1 MKDLRAALAE
11 HRLVA
16 ILRADDAA
24 RFADAAMVLHAAG
37 IRLLEAT
44 LTTPGAPAAITALR
58 LALGDDALIGAG
70 SVREASDVDIAVDAG
85 ARYLI
90 TPTVNPA
97 VLERA
102 AALDVPVICGALTP
116 TEIDQ
121 AWRLGAAAVKVF
133 PVAAAGGVAYL
144 RAVRAP
150 LPDVPLVPTGG
161 VHLADVESYLRSGAI
176 AVAAAT
182 PLLGDA
188 LTSAGSLPDLAT
200 RAGEFVA
207 AAARFATARGG
218 TFAGKDT
225 SRAP

>member
-1 MKDLRAALAE
+1 MKDLKAALAE

-16 ILRADDAA
+16 ILRSADAS
-24 RFADAAMVLHAAG
+24 RFADAGVVLHAAG

-44 LTTPGAPAAITALR
+44 LTTPGAPAAINALR
-58 LALGDDALIGAG
+58 LALGEDALVGAG

-85 ARYLI
+85 ARYLV

-102 AALDVPVICGALTP
+102 DALGVPVICGALTP

-133 PVAAAGGVAYL
+133 PVAAIGGVAYL

-188 LTSAGSLPDLAT
+188 LTPAGSLPDLAT
-200 RAGEFVA
+200 RAGEFVSA
-207 AAARFATARGG
+207 ASRFKTA
-218 TFAGKDT
+218 
-225 SRAP
+225 

>member
-1 MKDLRAALAE
+1 MKDLKAALAE

-16 ILRADDAA
+16 ILRSTEAS
-24 RFADAAMVLHAAG
+24 RFADAGVVLHAAG

-44 LTTPGAPAAITALR
+44 LTTPGAPAAINALR
-58 LALGDDALIGAG
+58 LALGEDALVGAG

-85 ARYLI
+85 ARYLV

-102 AALDVPVICGALTP
+102 DALGVPVICGALTP

-133 PVAAAGGVAYL
+133 PIAAVGGVAYL

-161 VHLADVESYLRSGAI
+161 VHLSDVESYLRSGAI

-188 LTSAGSLPDLAT
+188 LTPAGSLPNLAT
-200 RAGEFVA
+200 RAGEFVSA
-207 AAARFATARGG
+207 ASRFKTA
-218 TFAGKDT
+218 
-225 SRAP
+225 

>member
-1 MKDLRAALAE
+1 VRDLRAALAE

-16 ILRADDAA
+16 ILRASDAA
-24 RFADAAMVLHAAG
+24 RFADAAVVLHAAG

-58 LALGDDALIGAG
+58 LALGGDALVGAG
-70 SVREASDVDIAVDAG
+70 SVREPADVDVAVDAG
-85 ARYLI
+85 ASYLI

-97 VLERA
+97 VLDRA

-133 PVAAAGGVAYL
+133 PVAAVGGVAYL

-161 VHLADVESYLRSGAI
+161 VHLGDVENYLRSGAI

-188 LTSAGSLPDLAT
+188 LSPSGSLPDLAT

-207 AAARFATARGG
+207 AATRFKT
-218 TFAGKDT
+218 T
-225 SRAP
+225 

>member
-1 MKDLRAALAE
+1 MKDLQAALAK

-16 ILRADDAA
+16 ILRATEAS
-24 RFADAAMVLHAAG
+24 RFADAGVVLHAAG

-44 LTTPGAPAAITALR
+44 LTTPGAPAAINALR
-58 LALGDDALIGAG
+58 LALGEDALVGAG

-85 ARYLI
+85 ARYLV

-133 PVAAAGGVAYL
+133 PIAAVGGVAYL
-144 RAVRAP
+144 RAIRAP

-188 LTSAGSLPDLAT
+188 LTSGGSLPDLAT
-200 RAGEFVA
+200 RAGEFVSA
-207 AAARFATARGG
+207 ASRFKTA
-218 TFAGKDT
+218 
-225 SRAP
+225 

>member
-1 MKDLRAALAE
+1 MKDLQTALTR

-16 ILRADDAA
+16 ILRAGDAS
-24 RFADAAMVLHAAG
+24 RFADAATVLAAAG
-37 IRLLEAT
+37 IRLIEAT
-44 LTTPGAPAAITALR
+44 LTTPGAPAAITAMR
-58 LALGDDALIGAG
+58 SVLGDECWIGAG
-70 SVREASDVDIAVDAG
+70 SVREPFDVDVAVDAG
-85 ARYLI
+85 ATYLI
-90 TPTVNPA
+90 TPTVNPT

-102 AALDVPVICGALTP
+102 AALEVPVICGALTP

-133 PVAAAGGVAYL
+133 PVAAVGGVAYL

-150 LPDVPLVPTGG
+150 MPDVPLVPTGG
-161 VHLADVESYLRSGAI
+161 VHLADVEGYLSSGAI

-188 LTSAGSLPDLAT
+188 LSSGGSLPDLAT

-207 AAARFATARGG
+207 AAGRFGN
-218 TFAGKDT
+218 KD
-225 SRAP
+225 S

>member
-1 MKDLRAALAE
+1 MKDLQAALAK

-16 ILRADDAA
+16 ILRATEAS
-24 RFADAAMVLHAAG
+24 RFADAGVVLHAAG

-44 LTTPGAPAAITALR
+44 LTTPGAPAAINALR
-58 LALGDDALIGAG
+58 LALGEDALVGAG

-85 ARYLI
+85 ARYLV

-133 PVAAAGGVAYL
+133 PIAAAGGVAYL
-144 RAVRAP
+144 RAIRAP

-161 VHLADVESYLRSGAI
+161 VHLADVEGYLRSGAI

-188 LTSAGSLPDLAT
+188 LSPSGSLPDLAT

-207 AAARFATARGG
+207 ATARFTTA
-218 TFAGKDT
+218 
-225 SRAP
+225 

>member
-1 MKDLRAALAE
+1 MKDLKAALAE

-16 ILRADDAA
+16 ILRSSDAS
-24 RFADAAMVLHAAG
+24 RFADAGVVLHAAG

-44 LTTPGAPAAITALR
+44 LTTPGAPAAINALR
-58 LALGDDALIGAG
+58 LALGEDALVGAG

-85 ARYLI
+85 ARYLV

-102 AALDVPVICGALTP
+102 DALGVPVICGALTP

-133 PVAAAGGVAYL
+133 PIAAVGGVAYL

-161 VHLADVESYLRSGAI
+161 VHLSDVESYLRSGAI

-207 AAARFATARGG
+207 AASRFKTA
-218 TFAGKDT
+218 
-225 SRAP
+225 

>member
-1 MKDLRAALAE
+1 MKDLKAALAE

-16 ILRADDAA
+16 ILRATDAS
-24 RFADAAMVLHAAG
+24 RFADAGVVLHAAG

-44 LTTPGAPAAITALR
+44 LTTPGAPAAINALR
-58 LALGDDALIGAG
+58 LALGEAALVGAG

-85 ARYLI
+85 ARYLV

-133 PVAAAGGVAYL
+133 PIAAVGGVAYL

-161 VHLADVESYLRSGAI
+161 VHLSDIESYLRSGAI

-207 AAARFATARGG
+207 AATRFKTA
-218 TFAGKDT
+218 
-225 SRAP
+225 

>member
-1 MKDLRAALAE
+1 MKEIQAALAR

-16 ILRADDAA
+16 ILRADDAS
-24 RFADAAMVLHAAG
+24 RFADAATVLYAAG

-58 LALGDDALIGAG
+58 SALGDEALVGAG
-70 SVREASDVDIAVDAG
+70 SVREPSDVDVAVDAG
-85 ARYLI
+85 AAYLI

-102 AALDVPVICGALTP
+102 AEREVPVICGALTP

-121 AWRLGAAAVKVF
+121 AWQLGAAAVKVF
-133 PVAAAGGVAYL
+133 PIAALGGVAYL

-150 LPDVPLVPTGG
+150 MPDVPLVPTGG
-161 VHLADVESYLRSGAI
+161 VYLADVEGYMKSGAI

-182 PLLGDA
+182 PLLGDS
-188 LTSAGSLPDLAT
+188 LSSGGSLPDLAT
-200 RAGEFVA
+200 RASEFVA
-207 AAARFATARGG
+207 AATRFT
-218 TFAGKDT
+218 TPD
-225 SRAP
+225 

>member
-1 MKDLRAALAE
+1 MKDLKAALAE

-16 ILRADDAA
+16 ILRATEAS
-24 RFADAAMVLHAAG
+24 RFADAGVVLHAAG

-44 LTTPGAPAAITALR
+44 LTTPGAPAAINALR
-58 LALGDDALIGAG
+58 LALGEDALVGAG

-85 ARYLI
+85 ARYLV

-133 PVAAAGGVAYL
+133 PIAAVGGVAYL
-144 RAVRAP
+144 RAIRAP

-207 AAARFATARGG
+207 AASRFKTA
-218 TFAGKDT
+218 
-225 SRAP
+225 

>member
-70 SVREASDVDIAVDAG
+70 SVREPSDVDIAVDAG

-207 AAARFATARGG
+207 AAGRFTTR
-218 TFAGKDT
+218 
-225 SRAP
+225 

>member
-1 MKDLRAALAE
+1 VKDLQAALAK

-16 ILRADDAA
+16 ILRATEAS
-24 RFADAAMVLHAAG
+24 RFADAGVVLHAAG

-44 LTTPGAPAAITALR
+44 LTTPGAPAAINALR
-58 LALGDDALIGAG
+58 LALGEDALVGAG

-85 ARYLI
+85 ARYLV

-133 PVAAAGGVAYL
+133 PIAAVGGVAYL
-144 RAVRAP
+144 RAIRAP

-188 LTSAGSLPDLAT
+188 LTSGGSLPDLAT
-200 RAGEFVA
+200 RAGEFVSA
-207 AAARFATARGG
+207 ASRFKTA
-218 TFAGKDT
+218 
-225 SRAP
+225 